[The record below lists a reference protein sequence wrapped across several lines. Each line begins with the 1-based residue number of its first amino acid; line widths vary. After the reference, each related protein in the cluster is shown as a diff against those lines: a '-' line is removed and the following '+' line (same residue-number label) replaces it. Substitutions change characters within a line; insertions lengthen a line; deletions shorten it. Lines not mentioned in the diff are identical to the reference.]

1 MNAIE
6 QVVATNEVIKAI
18 DAEYIEEVEENTPD
32 MKSLPFKY
40 RRYAL
45 FAYWL
50 LESLTLGD
58 SITPEIQSK
67 ITEAMHLMDDNIAE
81 QYNFYEAFANSI
93 KDTNKKMTDEKKALK
108 RAALKLQ
115 AKQARANAPDV
126 LEKKAAKEAERAEK
140 KAAKET
146 ERAEK
151 KAAKETERAEK
162 KAAAAKKAEKKEEVV
177 EEEQEEEV
185 VEEEQEE
192 EVVEEEVVEEEVVEE
207 EENVVVVNL
216 PTELSEEEYID
227 EDEILKEMNSIE
239 SGDDESDNE
248 SVDINS
254 PISGVSA
261 PSTKKAA
268 TKEGEKSEAKA
279 TKEAEKAA
287 KAAAKEAEKATKAA
301 AKEAEKATKAAAKEA
316 EREKKAAA
324 KKEKKTPDESN
335 GEGSKKKLKIVVPKI
350 PDNEE

>member
-1 MNAIE
+1 MNAID

-58 SITPEIQSK
+58 SITPEIQAK

-93 KDTNKKMTDEKKALK
+93 KDTNKKMTDEKKAMK
-108 RAALKLQ
+108 RAALKLE
-115 AKQARANAPDV
+115 AKQARANSPDV
-126 LEKKAAKEAERAEK
+126 LEKKAAKEAERAEKKAAKEAERAEK

-151 KAAKETERAEK
+151 KATK
-162 KAAAAKKAEKKEEVV
+162 KADKKEEVA
-177 EEEQEEEV
+177 
-185 VEEEQEE
+185 
-192 EVVEEEVVEEEVVEE
+192 EEVVEEEVVEE

-227 EDEILKEMNSIE
+227 EEEILKEMNSIE
-239 SGDDESDNE
+239 SGDDDSDNE

-261 PSTKKAA
+261 PSTKKVS
-268 TKEGEKSEAKA
+268 TKEAEKSEAKA
-279 TKEAEKAA
+279 AKEAEKAAAKEAEKAA
-287 KAAAKEAEKATKAA
+287 KAAAKEAEKAAKAA
-301 AKEAEKATKAAAKEA
+301 AKETEKAAKAAAKEA
-316 EREKKAAA
+316 EREEKAAS
-324 KKEKKTPDESN
+324 KKGKKTPDESN

-350 PDNEE
+350 PKNEE